1 MNQATNVNI
10 VPSYGQRGELHFS
23 QYDVG
28 RTATINLYAVNEAYT
43 IPVGATVKIQATKP
57 SGLGFDVACTFS
69 GSVVTVVSTETMTE
83 ESGRFPCELQIT
95 KDSDVI
101 GTANFMF
108 VVEPSPH
115 PDGTVDG
122 DAEEVVNEI
131 KALVLQSEGYALG
144 TQDGVPV
151 DNTSP
156 YYHNNSKWWAE
167 HPVGGGL
174 TEDFKQA
181 LLDCF
186 ENVAWIGD
194 DGQDYYDA
202 LYNALYPSAEV
213 ISISAVYTQGGT
225 VYDTDS
231 LDSLKSDLVVT
242 ATYDDTSTAEVPSAD
257 YTLSGLLT
265 VGTSTI
271 TVSYGG
277 KTTTF
282 SVTVSE
288 EAVGEI
294 VQYEIGSVSSSDGSE
309 TSATNRIRTDF
320 IPVSSGDL
328 IVMGTA
334 LNYVVRVYNSSKSFT
349 GSIPSSGWTSNYHS
363 SVTADGYVRI
373 VMKKSDD
380 ADFTVG
386 EMDGAVFGINNVPYY
401 LEEYAYPIEEL
412 KVYNGKGTSGSSIVD
427 NANRALTGGIL
438 ISDFGSPIFIERL
451 TENNDINLDMIM
463 KFIDSNGDVIT
474 TTAYSSPTFGT
485 RFGIYGNFY
494 TMLSTTGNNY
504 TPYTPPVSAV
514 KVRLLF
520 ANNSDTSS
528 PLPSVPTGIVV
539 INKRRYRLVEGTV
552 FE

>member
-10 VPSYGQRGELHFS
+10 VPSYGQRGDLHFS

-122 DAEEVVNEI
+122 DAEEVINEI

-156 YYHNNSKWWAE
+156 YYHNNSKWWSE
-167 HPVGGGL
+167 HPVGGGF
-174 TEDFKQA
+174 TEEFKQA

-194 DGQDYYDA
+194 DGQDYYDD
-202 LYNALYPSAEV
+202 LYNVLYPPAEV
-213 ISISAVYTQGGT
+213 TSISAVYTQGGT
-225 VYDTDS
+225 VYDTAS
-231 LDSLKSDLVVT
+231 LDSLKADLVVT
-242 ATYDDTSTAEVPSAD
+242 ATYDDSSTAEVPSAD
-257 YTLSGLLT
+257 YTLSGSLT

-277 KTTTF
+277 KTDTF
-282 SVTVSE
+282 TVTVTM
-288 EAVGEI
+288 EALYRVENQT
-294 VQYEIGSVSSSDGSE
+294 V
-309 TSATNRIRTDF
+309 NRTDNGA
-320 IPVSSGDL
+320 VDSGVAILASDQ
-328 IVMGTA
+328 
-334 LNYVVRVYNSSKSFT
+334 SFAIT
-349 GSIPSSGWTSNYHS
+349 FDGIQGSMPSSGAYRVVVCNNSGSNYKGIYVGGGNNDANALAQWGNS
-363 SVTADGYVRI
+363 SNATGLWARNLSNTRIRFVYQHTQGDGYAKIYVK
-373 VMKKSDD
+373 V
-380 ADFTVG
+380 ANGTVAEKTMSSSFVSSTATVVIG
-386 EMDGAVFGINNVPYY
+386 SS
-401 LEEYAYPIEEL
+401 
-412 KVYNGKGTSGSSIVD
+412 GTSTGSLSYCWVG
-427 NANRALTGGIL
+427 T
-438 ISDFGSPIFIERL
+438 
-451 TENNDINLDMIM
+451 
-463 KFIDSNGDVIT
+463 IT
-474 TTAYSSPTFGT
+474 KSE
-485 RFGIYGNFY
+485 IYGR
-494 TMLSTTGNNY
+494 TLT
-504 TPYTPPVSAV
+504 
-514 KVRLLF
+514 
-520 ANNSDTSS
+520 SDEIDAF
-528 PLPSVPTGIVV
+528 LA
-539 INKRRYRLVEGTV
+539 
-552 FE
+552 